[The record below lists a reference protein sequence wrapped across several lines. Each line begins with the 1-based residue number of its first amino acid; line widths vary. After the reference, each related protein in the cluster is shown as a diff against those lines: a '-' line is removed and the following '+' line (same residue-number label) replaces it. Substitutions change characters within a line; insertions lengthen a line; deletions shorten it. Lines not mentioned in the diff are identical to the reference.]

1 MHENQ
6 YKRTGY
12 FINRIKYDIHQAG
25 TVNSQCNT
33 KLRNDVWI
41 TEYKKIISSNY
52 DLHTHIHNHSF
63 LSDHSCLS
71 HLQWPGIKNT
81 LKNHNKK
88 QGR

>member
-1 MHENQ
+1 MFSLDFKEKLIHIEICNRVKLHENQ

-41 TEYKKIISSNY
+41 TEYKK
-52 DLHTHIHNHSF
+52 
-63 LSDHSCLS
+63 
-71 HLQWPGIKNT
+71 
-81 LKNHNKK
+81 
-88 QGR
+88 